1 MAVKLELYRIF
12 RTVAEEES
20 ISAAAKTLFISQSAV
35 SQSIHQLEEQLQV
48 RLFSR
53 QPRGVT
59 LTGEGRVLYDYVRS
73 AISLIETGE
82 EKVQQTRELMMG
94 ELVIG
99 ASDTVTRS
107 LLLPYLQRFH
117 ERYPAIRLKV
127 LNGTSYEALQML
139 RAGQVDL
146 AFASTP
152 QESGNLQMRRC
163 MALHNVFVAGRD
175 YPCETDRAY
184 TLAELSRFPLM
195 LLERKSSA
203 RRYLERFFTR
213 NGITLKPEIE
223 LCSHELL
230 VDLAA
235 IGLGVACVTRE
246 YALPALEAGT
256 IRELHTIPEIPERS
270 LSVCTL
276 QDVSPSPAAEE
287 FLRFWA

>member
-1 MAVKLELYRIF
+1 M
-12 RTVAEEES
+12 
-20 ISAAAKTLFISQSAV
+20 
-35 SQSIHQLEEQLQV
+35 
-48 RLFSR
+48 
-53 QPRGVT
+53 
-59 LTGEGRVLYDYVRS
+59 LYDYVRS

-223 LCSHELL
+223 FSS
-230 VDLAA
+230 
-235 IGLGVACVTRE
+235 IWRPLGWGWRASPENMPCPLWRRGRSVNCAPFRRFRSGAFRCAPCRM
-246 YALPALEAGT
+246 YRPAP
-256 IRELHTIPEIPERS
+256 RRRS
-270 LSVCTL
+270 FYGSGRK
-276 QDVSPSPAAEE
+276 AK
-287 FLRFWA
+287 